1 MLLLAPD
8 MVVTLVLPLLVVGVV
23 FLVLFL
29 LLLEGAGVRGVS
41 MWSFVLLF
49 ILVVGLVRGDLLAAG
64 RREDRVVEEGWKVD
78 QGMFAISWFAN
89 LDRWFV
95 KCCFW

>member
-1 MLLLAPD
+1 MLLLALD
-8 MVVTLVLPLLVVGVV
+8 MAATLVLPLLVVGVV

-29 LLLEGAGVRGVS
+29 LLLLGGVRVRGVS

-49 ILVVGLVRGDLLAAG
+49 ILVVGLVRGGLLAG
-64 RREDRVVEEGWKVD
+64 RREDRVVEEGWKVN

-89 LDRWFV
+89 LDRLFV
-95 KCCFW
+95 TCCFW

>member
-1 MLLLAPD
+1 MTLSRPSLKTVEDLYLFRLNMPLLALD

-29 LLLEGAGVRGVS
+29 LLLLGGVRVRGVS

-49 ILVVGLVRGDLLAAG
+49 ILVVGLVRGGLLAG
-64 RREDRVVEEGWKVD
+64 RREDRVVEKV
-78 QGMFAISWFAN
+78 M
-89 LDRWFV
+89 
-95 KCCFW
+95 